1 MQILNMRKMKAIST
15 DPDDVAGANQYDLQA
30 DVLLIVF
37 RIRKIIILFT
47 FSPVRNSLLQQEWG
61 KKKTTYR
68 SFWTAKH
75 SGRHTHKNNNQE
87 IFKSPKL
94 EK

>member
-30 DVLLIVF
+30 DVLLTVF
-37 RIRKIIILFT
+37 RIRKITILFT
-47 FSPVRNSLLQQEWG
+47 FSPVRNSLLQQEWE
-61 KKKTTYR
+61 KKKTYR

-75 SGRHTHKNNNQE
+75 SGTHTHKNNNRE
-87 IFKSPKL
+87 IFKSPKS
-94 EK
+94 EE

>member
-30 DVLLIVF
+30 DVLLTVF

-61 KKKTTYR
+61 KKKNNLQVILVCKTLWKT
-68 SFWTAKH
+68 
-75 SGRHTHKNNNQE
+75 HTQK
-87 IFKSPKL
+87 
-94 EK
+94 

>member
-1 MQILNMRKMKAIST
+1 MRKMKAIST

-30 DVLLIVF
+30 DVLLTVF
-37 RIRKIIILFT
+37 RIRKIIIQFT
-47 FSPVRNSLLQQEWG
+47 FSPMRNSLLQQEWG
-61 KKKTTYR
+61 RKKKPTYR

-75 SGRHTHKNNNQE
+75 SGTHTHKNNNQE
-87 IFKSPKL
+87 IFKSPKS